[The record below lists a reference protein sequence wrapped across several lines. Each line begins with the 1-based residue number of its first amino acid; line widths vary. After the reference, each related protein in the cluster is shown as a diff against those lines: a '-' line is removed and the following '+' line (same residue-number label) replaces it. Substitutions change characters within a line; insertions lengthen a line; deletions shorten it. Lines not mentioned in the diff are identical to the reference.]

1 MVIFSPA
8 AGVIA
13 TRPVIM
19 PWTAPITEGFL
30 KKMMSSVVQVSKL
43 TAVARLVF
51 KTAAPAS
58 GEAAY
63 GSPPLKPF
71 HPSQRIPAPTS
82 DSRMLWGLKFSRS
95 CLRRGPTH
103 QAATNPAV
111 PEET

>member
-1 MVIFSPA
+1 M
-8 AGVIA
+8 A

-30 KKMMSSVVQVSKL
+30 KKMMSQVVHVSKL
-43 TAVARLVF
+43 QAVAKFVF
-51 KTAAPAS
+51 RTAAPAS

-63 GSPPLKPF
+63 GSPPLKPS
-71 HPSQRIPAPTS
+71 HPSQRIPAPTKA
-82 DSRMLWGLKFSRS
+82 SRTLCGLKFSRS

-103 QAATNPAV
+103 QAVTNPAV